1 MTLPREIFDEF
12 ALGPGGGDSAYE
24 RGGDARRKILIKT
37 LKETDLDAAQAFFLT
52 PKRDH
57 FKTQTIIYF
66 HIFSRATLNETLIGK
81 IN

>member
-37 LKETDLDAAQAFFLT
+37 LKETDLDVAQAFFLT

-66 HIFSRATLNETLIGK
+66 YIFLVQP
-81 IN
+81 

>member
-37 LKETDLDAAQAFFLT
+37 LKETDLDAAQAFF
-52 PKRDH
+52 
-57 FKTQTIIYF
+57 
-66 HIFSRATLNETLIGK
+66 
-81 IN
+81 